1 VLLFCAFRRFGKTQ
15 SLCALYHQHFSFIQ
29 NHDHKKHCIQ
39 LKRGLGH
46 CTASKPWPDYVLHYT
61 QTIPPLLLL
70 RLHLEAAAR
79 KAISIIHPFK
89 WHSSIYILKF
99 GSNVSFDLH
108 CTDQRIYKLTLLW
121 RGRKIVVISI
131 HHRRRCD
138 LALVLPTLKRNWM
151 PTLHL

>member
-1 VLLFCAFRRFGKTQ
+1 VLLFCAFLRLAKFNLSVHYISST
-15 SLCALYHQHFSFIQ
+15 LSFIQ

-70 RLHLEAAAR
+70 RLHLEAVAR
-79 KAISIIHPFK
+79 KALSIIHPFK

-99 GSNVSFDLH
+99 GSNVSFDHH
-108 CTDQRIYKLTLLW
+108 CIDQRIYKLTLLW

-131 HHRRRCD
+131 HRRRCD